1 MEERIKLIMKNLEC
15 SREEAIQVI
24 KDDEAID
31 KGEKMFE
38 LSKEQKK
45 ASKQARST
53 GTKAETERKPRER
66 KVDNEKLALL
76 EMLASGLTDSNIE
89 VAFENEVKLHF
100 NYNGSSYSVTLTK
113 HRPPKKQV
121 VCVNCTKIIFQHF
134 A

>member
-66 KVDNEKLALL
+66 KVDNTKRDLINKIA
-76 EMLASGLTDSNIE
+76 AAIE
-89 VAFENEVKLHF
+89 VFE
-100 NYNGSSYSVTLTK
+100 
-113 HRPPKKQV
+113 QV
-121 VCVNCTKIIFQHF
+121 ESIEITNAEREINFVCGGRKFKVVLSAPRK
-134 A
+134 

>member
-66 KVDNEKLALL
+66 KVDNTKRDLINKIAAAVE
-76 EMLASGLTDSNIE
+76 D
-89 VAFENEVKLHF
+89 FE
-100 NYNGSSYSVTLTK
+100 
-113 HRPPKKQV
+113 QV
-121 VCVNCTKIIFQHF
+121 ESMEITNAEREINFVCDGRKFKIVLS
-134 A
+134 APRK

>member
-53 GTKAETERKPRER
+53 GTKAETERKPREKKIDSEKREIIQALDEAIVNICDCAEITITNAERQIDWTTSDGR
-66 KVDNEKLALL
+66 K
-76 EMLASGLTDSNIE
+76 
-89 VAFENEVKLHF
+89 F
-100 NYNGSSYSVTLTK
+100 
-113 HRPPKKQV
+113 RV
-121 VCVNCTKIIFQHF
+121 VLSAPRK
-134 A
+134 

>member
-45 ASKQARST
+45 ASKKARST
-53 GTKAETERKPRER
+53 GTKAETERRPRER
-66 KVDNEKLALL
+66 KVDNTKRYLINKIAATIKDFEQV
-76 EMLASGLTDSNIE
+76 ERIE
-89 VAFENEVKLHF
+89 ITNAGREINFVCGGGKFK
-100 NYNGSSYSVTLTK
+100 
-113 HRPPKKQV
+113 V
-121 VCVNCTKIIFQHF
+121 VLSAPRK
-134 A
+134 

>member
-1 MEERIKLIMKNLEC
+1 MEEKILKMMKLLDIT
-15 SREEAIQVI
+15 REEAIQII

-66 KVDNEKLALL
+66 KVDNTKRDLINKIAAAIEDF
-76 EMLASGLTDSNIE
+76 EQVENIE
-89 VAFENEVKLHF
+89 ITNAEREINFVCGGRKFK
-100 NYNGSSYSVTLTK
+100 
-113 HRPPKKQV
+113 V
-121 VCVNCTKIIFQHF
+121 VLSAPRK
-134 A
+134 